1 MPPKKGEL
9 TVNAETEE
17 QLIEYLKK
25 PGITLVEVTPQNNS
39 PSIRSIVIRPGVLV
53 DVGDLELFGSRMRSP
68 QIVLNPLN
76 PWGIGALEGLVRISV
91 TF

>member
-25 PGITLVEVTPQNNS
+25 PGITLVEVMRLCLQA
-39 PSIRSIVIRPGVLV
+39 IRL
-53 DVGDLELFGSRMRSP
+53 LEDF
-68 QIVLNPLN
+68 
-76 PWGIGALEGLVRISV
+76 
-91 TF
+91 